1 MKKIFLYT
9 FFLSIVLTKSPFGF
23 NQNKSWDKNNNFN
36 YDSLYFESIVLI
48 EKNEVSK
55 SIKIL
60 IDITANSK
68 SKALLLNSY
77 YDLAQIYLSRSSD
90 YDKSIEYFHF
100 ILNNSFS
107 YKLKSESKL
116 KSFLELKEKSLF
128 MIGYVYHNHIGNLTK
143 AQKYYNL
150 FLNNYSNSDLIS
162 SVTYELKII
171 NESINQ
177 FNEQTKNK

>member
-9 FFLSIVLTKSPFGF
+9 FFLSIVLAKSAFGF
-23 NQNKSWDKNNNFN
+23 NQKNSWNKNSNFN
-36 YDSLYFESIVLI
+36 YDSLYSESISLI
-48 EKNEVSK
+48 EKDEVPK

-68 SKALLLNSY
+68 NKGLVLNSY

-107 YKLKSESKL
+107 YKLNSESKL
-116 KSFLELKEKSLF
+116 RSFLELKEKSSF
-128 MIGYVYHNHIGNLTK
+128 MIGYIYHNHIGNLTK

-150 FLNNYSNSDLIS
+150 FLKNYSNSDLVS

-177 FNEQTKNK
+177 FNEQTKK

>member
-9 FFLSIVLTKSPFGF
+9 FFLSIVLAKSPFGF
-23 NQNKSWDKNNNFN
+23 NQNNLWNKSNNFN
-36 YDSLYFESIVLI
+36 YDSLYSESIVLI

-68 SKALLLNSY
+68 NKALVLNSY

-90 YDKSIEYFHF
+90 YDKSIKYFLF

-116 KSFLELKEKSLF
+116 RSFLELKEKSLF

-150 FLNNYSNSDLIS
+150 FLNDYPSSDLVS
-162 SVTYELKII
+162 SVSYELKII
-171 NESINQ
+171 NESINE
-177 FNEQTKNK
+177 FNK

>member
-9 FFLSIVLTKSPFGF
+9 FFLSIVLAKSTFGF
-23 NQNKSWDKNNNFN
+23 NQNNSWNKSNNFN
-36 YDSLYFESIVLI
+36 YDSAYFESITLI
-48 EKNEVSK
+48 EKDEVSK

-68 SKALLLNSY
+68 DKGLVLNSY

-90 YDKSIEYFHF
+90 YEKSIEYFQF
-100 ILNNSFS
+100 IFNNSFS
-107 YKLKSESKL
+107 YKLNSKSKL
-116 KSFLELKEKSLF
+116 RSFLELKEKSLF
-128 MIGYVYHNHIGNLTK
+128 MIGYIYHNHIGNLTK

-150 FLNNYSNSDLIS
+150 FLNDYPNSDLVS
-162 SVTYELKII
+162 SVTYELEII

>member
-9 FFLSIVLTKSPFGF
+9 FFLSIIFGKSSFGF
-23 NQNKSWDKNNNFN
+23 SPNNSWNKNNVFD
-36 YDSLYFESIVLI
+36 YDSLYSESILLI
-48 EKNEVSK
+48 EKDEVSK

-60 IDITANSK
+60 IDITAK
-68 SKALLLNSY
+68 SKNKALVLNSY

-90 YDKSIEYFHF
+90 YEKSIEYFYF
-100 ILNNSFS
+100 IINNSFS

-116 KSFLELKEKSLF
+116 RSFLELKEKSLF
-128 MIGYVYHNHIGNLTK
+128 MIGYIYHNHIGNLSK

-150 FLNNYSNSDLIS
+150 FLNDYPNSDLVS
-162 SVTYELKII
+162 SVTYELEII

>member
-9 FFLSIVLTKSPFGF
+9 FFLSIVLTKSSFGF
-23 NQNKSWDKNNNFN
+23 NQNKSWNKNNNFN
-36 YDSLYFESIVLI
+36 YDSLYSESIVLI

-55 SIKIL
+55 SIKTL

-68 SKALLLNSY
+68 NKGLVLNSY

-90 YDKSIEYFHF
+90 YEKSIEYFYF
-100 ILNNSFS
+100 IINNSFS
-107 YKLKSESKL
+107 YKLNSESKL

-128 MIGYVYHNHIGNLTK
+128 MIGYIYHNHIGDLSK

-150 FLNNYSNSDLIS
+150 FLNSYSNSDLIS

-177 FNEQTKNK
+177 FNEQIKNK